1 MKKITT
7 LLFLLFGLTTVF
19 SQEDNRPEYTGENF
33 SLEGALALFKK
44 ANSLEDFEQ
53 LLNQE
58 NNNVNNLDINDDGEI
73 DYIMVDDIQEGD
85 THAIV
90 LSTYL
95 DNNEKQDIATIGIE
109 KTGTENAIL
118 QIEGDSDLYAENT
131 IVEPSDIKET
141 ITGEKGPDSG
151 EYKATQI
158 IVNVWLWPSVR
169 FIYGPKYNVWH
180 SPWRW
185 RHYPKWWKPW
195 RPYSYTVFYSN
206 CAPHRM
212 TYHRVPTR
220 RVVVARK
227 VYSPRRHSSTLVVH
241 NRRGTT
247 VIHKNKRGTVKAI
260 KVRDKRTRVG
270 GRGRR

>member
-1 MKKITT
+1 MKKTIS
-7 LLFLLFGLTTVF
+7 LLLLIFGLTTVF

-58 NNNVNNLDINDDGEI
+58 NNNVNNLDLNDDGEI
-73 DYIMVDDIQEGD
+73 DYIMVDDIQEDD

-95 DNNEKQDIATIGIE
+95 NNNEKQDIATIGIE
-109 KTGTENAIL
+109 KTGIENALL
-118 QIEGDSDLYAENT
+118 QIEGDSDLYGENT
-131 IVEPSDIKET
+131 IAEPSDIKET
-141 ITGEKGPDSG
+141 ITEEKGLGSG

-169 FIYGPKYNVWH
+169 FLYDPKYSVWH
-180 SPWRW
+180 SPWHW

-195 RPYSYTVFYSN
+195 HPYSYTIFYRN
-206 CAPHRM
+206 CEPHRI
-212 TYHRVPTR
+212 TYHRVLTR
-220 RVVVARK
+220 RVIVARR

-247 VIHKNKRGTVKAI
+247 VIHKNKRSTVKT
-260 KVRDKRTRVG
+260 VNLGEKRTRVG